1 MKLNARK
8 RTSHRPARPAPK
20 PKRST
25 ARAARPHAKAGS
37 ATITPAAKAAR
48 KRELKALLLAR
59 KRELLGRLG
68 AEVQQQLPGEQPE
81 TGFSESDLAL
91 RAHERALDTAR
102 VTRLTD
108 MLRQVEAALD
118 RLSRGTYGACADCG
132 AEIAIAR
139 LQSLPFALR
148 CTVCQEAWE
157 ASAKSSAGGGGREEA
172 RLLDPRETRPAQ
184 AAVARGRQAG
194 GAAKPSRPRPR

>member
-1 MKLNARK
+1 MKLKATK
-8 RTSHRPARPAPK
+8 RAPHRPAPK
-20 PKRST
+20 PKRSS
-25 ARAARPHAKAGS
+25 ARAARPHANAGS
-37 ATITPAAKAAR
+37 ATVTPAAKAAR

-68 AEVQQQLPGEQPE
+68 AEVQQHLPGEQPE

-102 VTRLTD
+102 VTRLTE

-118 RLSRGTYGACADCG
+118 RLSRGTYGTCADCG

-139 LQSLPFALR
+139 LQSLPFAVR
-148 CTVCQEAWE
+148 CTGCQAAWE
-157 ASAKSSAGGGGREEA
+157 ASAKPSAGGGGGEDA
-172 RLLDPRETRPAQ
+172 RPLALRVARPAPVT
-184 AAVARGRQAG
+184 AGRHAGSPAR
-194 GAAKPSRPRPR
+194 PTRPRPR